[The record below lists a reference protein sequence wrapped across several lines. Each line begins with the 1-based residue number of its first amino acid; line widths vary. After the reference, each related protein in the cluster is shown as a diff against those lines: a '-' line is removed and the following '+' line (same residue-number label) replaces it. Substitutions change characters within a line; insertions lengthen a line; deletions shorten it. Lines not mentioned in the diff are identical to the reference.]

1 MAQLIQAK
9 KVKWR
14 KGSKRNK
21 KKEMKEKRRTII
33 KIEGDRITENALNR
47 RRRKEREKEK
57 ERRKEK

>member
-1 MAQLIQAK
+1 
-9 KVKWR
+9 
-14 KGSKRNK
+14 
-21 KKEMKEKRRTII
+21 MKEKRRTII